1 MIQAE
6 IEYHEKI
13 LGFIEKAKGVH
24 NMQYSLLLL
33 NDAERNL
40 RNLQDQVLVFDR

>member
-13 LGFIEKAKGVH
+13 LGFIEEAKSVH
-24 NMQYSLLLL
+24 NMQYSLLLINNTKKRL
-33 NDAERNL
+33 S
-40 RNLQDQVLVFDR
+40 NLQKME

>member
-13 LGFIEKAKGVH
+13 LGFIEEAKSVY
-24 NMQYSLLLL
+24 NMQYSLLLI
-33 NDAERNL
+33 NNTKKRL
-40 RNLQDQVLVFDR
+40 RNLQKME